1 MKVISIQEPY
11 ASYIANGYKV
21 IETRSTWKYKYLGG
35 IYIHASST
43 LYDVTS
49 EKTLELLR
57 DLKGDIHP
65 SCIVAKA
72 KLVKIEPITEE
83 LIQYL
88 KENNPTE
95 FKSGF
100 YEVGRMALYFE
111 DVEKIEPIPVKG
123 HLGIWEYKGD

>member
-11 ASYIANGYKV
+11 ASYMANGYKV
-21 IETRSTWKYKYLGG
+21 IETRKVWKYRYFGE

-49 EKTLELLR
+49 EKTLELLK

-65 SCIVAKA
+65 SCIIAKA

-95 FKSGF
+95 YKSGF
-100 YEVGRMALYFE
+100 YKVGRTALFFE
-111 DVEKIEPIPVKG
+111 NVEKIKPIPVKG
-123 HLGIWEYKGD
+123 HLGI